1 MCCQWKNV
9 KRFEN
14 ILISSLILFINC
26 PFSSLLNFSTGI
38 FNIEENTF
46 FFKSISILVPI
57 FNCNLFAIY
66 VKKLCPNKININ
78 KKHLLDLKDNYV
90 LKNPLAVYEIKEQK
104 LDILIDNLNKS
115 INKLL
120 EDNKIKLY
128 TYSNSYVL
136 NNPEILYKYSS
147 QKLEHIISKLE
158 VLNPLNTLN
167 RGYAIIKKDNKVLS
181 SIKNI
186 NNDDIIKIS
195 LKDGEVSSKVIK
207 GGE

>member
-1 MCCQWKNV
+1 MIINNLVV

-78 KKHLLDLKDNYV
+78 NI
-90 LKNPLAVYEIKEQK
+90 IKSF
-104 LDILIDNLNKS
+104 ILS
-115 INKLL
+115 IF
-120 EDNKIKLY
+120 
-128 TYSNSYVL
+128 SF
-136 NNPEILYKYSS
+136 PYSS
-147 QKLEHIISKLE
+147 IIHPKIFGSTADI
-158 VLNPLNTLN
+158 NDD
-167 RGYAIIKKDNKVLS
+167 KKAT
-181 SIKNI
+181 II
-186 NNDDIIKIS
+186 NNIKYFFCFFINGTAKRNIS
-195 LKDGEVSSKVIK
+195 FIFFIYIPYPP
-207 GGE
+207 

>member
-1 MCCQWKNV
+1 M
-9 KRFEN
+9 
-14 ILISSLILFINC
+14 
-26 PFSSLLNFSTGI
+26 
-38 FNIEENTF
+38 
-46 FFKSISILVPI
+46 
-57 FNCNLFAIY
+57 
-66 VKKLCPNKININ
+66 
-78 KKHLLDLKDNYV
+78 
-90 LKNPLAVYEIKEQK
+90 YEIKEQK

-147 QKLEHIISKLE
+147 QKLDHLISKLE

-207 GGE
+207 VGE

>member
-1 MCCQWKNV
+1 M
-9 KRFEN
+9 
-14 ILISSLILFINC
+14 
-26 PFSSLLNFSTGI
+26 
-38 FNIEENTF
+38 
-46 FFKSISILVPI
+46 
-57 FNCNLFAIY
+57 
-66 VKKLCPNKININ
+66 
-78 KKHLLDLKDNYV
+78 
-90 LKNPLAVYEIKEQK
+90 YEIKEQK

-147 QKLEHIISKLE
+147 QKLDHIISKLE

-167 RGYAIIKKDNKVLS
+167 RGYAIIKKGNKVLS

-186 NNDDIIKIS
+186 NNNDIIKIS

-207 GGE
+207 VGE